1 MVDPQQLKDFV
12 QAALREDVGDGDHTT
27 LATIDPQDTSRAKLL
42 VKDIGVLSGVQVAES
57 IFSQVDPDYK
67 MQVHIQDG
75 ADIKNGDIAFYVE
88 CNTHALLQAER
99 LVLNVMQRMS
109 GISTLSARFAVEVEG
124 TGTTILDTRKTTPLL
139 RFLEKEAVRIGGA
152 SNYRVGLY
160 DRIMIKDNHI
170 EAAGSVTEALRK
182 TKSYL
187 DDLGRKLPITLE
199 IRNLLELD
207 EALTEGGADRLML
220 DNFEIPLLQEALRII
235 NGAYETE
242 ASGGID
248 LSTVRKYAETGVNYI
263 SVGALTHSA
272 GTLDL
277 SLKIVDDASGI

>member
-1 MVDPQQLKDFV
+1 MVDQQQLQDFV
-12 QAALREDVGDGDHTT
+12 KAALREDVGDGDHTT
-27 LATIDPQDTSRAKLL
+27 LATIDPQDKSRAKLL

-57 IFSQVDPDYK
+57 IFKQVDPDYD
-67 MQVHIQDG
+67 MQVYIEDG
-75 ADIKNGDIAFYVE
+75 SDVKNGDIAFHVE

-139 RFLEKEAVRIGGA
+139 RFLEKEAVRIGGCA
-152 SNYRVGLY
+152 NYRVGLY

-182 TKSYL
+182 TKTYL
-187 DDLGRKLPITLE
+187 DKLGRNLPITLE
-199 IRNLLELD
+199 IRNLMELD

-242 ASGGID
+242 ASGGIE
-248 LSTVRKYAETGVNYI
+248 LATVRKYAETGVDFI

-277 SLKIVDDASGI
+277 SLKIVEDV